1 MEYANLDICNTHRS
15 TCLFNDFSILQP
27 MKLKKHIKTL
37 LLLVTSLVSKTLF
50 AQGCAMCKA
59 VAETSIAGGNSQG
72 AGLNAGILYIM
83 VFPYIL
89 IGVGFFFWYRHRK
102 QMQSEQES

>member
-1 MEYANLDICNTHRS
+1 
-15 TCLFNDFSILQP
+15 
-27 MKLKKHIKTL
+27 
-37 LLLVTSLVSKTLF
+37 
-50 AQGCAMCKA
+50 MCKA

-89 IGVGFFFWYRHRK
+89 IGVCFFFWYRHRK